1 MWVVVNVASMAA
13 VLALPRLAPHTIAK
27 HGILGL
33 TGVLR
38 AELDALRAP
47 PT

>member
-1 MWVVVNVASMAA
+1 MLVVVNVASMAA
-13 VLALPRLAPHTIAK
+13 VLALPRLVPHTVAK

-33 TGVLR
+33 TDVRR
-38 AELDALRAP
+38 AELDALGAP